1 MNGFIQ
7 KYGKALASTAV
18 ALVIAG
24 WQAWSGDQHVD
35 AREGVIIALAFGNA
49 AMVYVIPLVPEYPWL
64 KTAVGA
70 GIAGL
75 TALSA
80 VILGGLTYD
89 ELAVVGFA
97 VLQAL
102 GIKFA
107 PAVSDNG
114 VEAPA
119 GFSDSRAG

>member
-1 MNGFIQ
+1 MNSFIQ

-24 WQAWSGDQHVD
+24 WQAWSGDKHID
-35 AREGVIIALAFGNA
+35 SREAVIIVLAFGNA
-49 AMVYVIPLVPEYPWL
+49 AMVYIIPMVPEYPWA
-64 KTAVGA
+64 KTAAGA
-70 GIAGL
+70 IIAGA

-80 VILGGLTYD
+80 VILGGLNYD

-119 GFSDSRAG
+119 GFSDRSAG